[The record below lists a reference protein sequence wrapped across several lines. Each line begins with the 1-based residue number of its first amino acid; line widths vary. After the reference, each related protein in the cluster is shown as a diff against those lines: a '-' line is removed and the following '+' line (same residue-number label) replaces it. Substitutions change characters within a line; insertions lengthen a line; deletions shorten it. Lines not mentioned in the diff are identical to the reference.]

1 MHNKA
6 GERPQAG
13 FPAVPTPRTADPDLA
28 MDQMISAPQTA
39 PVDVTMDNFMAEVIE
54 GSKTTP
60 TIVQFWAPWCGP
72 CKQLGPVLQKVVG
85 ASGSKVRMVRV
96 NIDDNQQIAQQMRVQ
111 SVPTVYGF
119 VDGQPV
125 DGFAGA
131 QPESNVKQFVEKLS
145 SMGGAGAD
153 VASMLE
159 TAEAALASG
168 DHGTAMIQFQE
179 VMSAAPESIAALAG
193 VVRCLS
199 ASGDNAG
206 AREVIDQLNDEYRE
220 DPAMQSAIAA
230 VELAEKASE
239 SAGELDA
246 AKAAV
251 EADPND
257 LAARQEYALAL
268 YAVGANA
275 EAMAQLLESIRIER
289 GWNDDAARLQLL
301 EFFAT
306 LGAANPDVIAARR
319 KLSTLLFS

>member
-1 MHNKA
+1 
-6 GERPQAG
+6 
-13 FPAVPTPRTADPDLA
+13 
-28 MDQMISAPQTA
+28 MISAPQSA

-54 GSKTTP
+54 GSRTTP

-72 CKQLGPVLQKVVG
+72 CKQLGPVLEKVVG
-85 ASGSKVRMVRV
+85 ASGGKVRMVRV

-159 TAEAALASG
+159 AAEAALASG
-168 DHGTAMIQFQE
+168 DHGTAMMQFQE
-179 VMSAAPESIAALAG
+179 VMSAAPESVAALAG

>member
-1 MHNKA
+1 
-6 GERPQAG
+6 
-13 FPAVPTPRTADPDLA
+13 
-28 MDQMISAPQTA
+28 MISAPQSA

-72 CKQLGPVLQKVVG
+72 CKQLGPVLEKVVG
-85 ASGSKVRMVRV
+85 ASGGKVRMVRV

-159 TAEAALASG
+159 AAEAALASG
-168 DHGTAMIQFQE
+168 DHGTAMMQFQE
-179 VMSAAPESIAALAG
+179 VMSAAPESVAALAG

-239 SAGELDA
+239 SAGELDT

-275 EAMAQLLESIRIER
+275 EAMAQLLESIQIER

-319 KLSTLLFS
+319 KLSTQLFS

>member
-1 MHNKA
+1 
-6 GERPQAG
+6 
-13 FPAVPTPRTADPDLA
+13 
-28 MDQMISAPQTA
+28 MISAPQSA

-72 CKQLGPVLQKVVG
+72 CKQLGPVLEKVVG
-85 ASGSKVRMVRV
+85 ASGGKVRMVRV

-159 TAEAALASG
+159 AAEAALASG
-168 DHGTAMIQFQE
+168 DHGTAMMQFQE
-179 VMSAAPESIAALAG
+179 VMSAAPESVAALAG

-275 EAMAQLLESIRIER
+275 EAMAHLLESIRIER

>member
-1 MHNKA
+1 
-6 GERPQAG
+6 
-13 FPAVPTPRTADPDLA
+13 
-28 MDQMISAPQTA
+28 MISAPQSA

-72 CKQLGPVLQKVVG
+72 CKQLGPVLEKVVG
-85 ASGSKVRMVRV
+85 ASGGKVRMVRV

-159 TAEAALASG
+159 AAEAALASG
-168 DHGTAMIQFQE
+168 DHDTAMMQFQE
-179 VMSAAPESIAALAG
+179 VMSAAPESVVALAG

>member
-1 MHNKA
+1 
-6 GERPQAG
+6 
-13 FPAVPTPRTADPDLA
+13 
-28 MDQMISAPQTA
+28 MISAPQSA

-72 CKQLGPVLQKVVG
+72 CKQLGPVLEKVVG
-85 ASGSKVRMVRV
+85 ASGGEVRMVRV

-153 VASMLE
+153 IASILE
-159 TAEAALASG
+159 AAEAALASG
-168 DHGTAMIQFQE
+168 DHGTAMMQFQE
-179 VMSAAPESIAALAG
+179 VMSAAPESVAALAG

>member
-1 MHNKA
+1 
-6 GERPQAG
+6 
-13 FPAVPTPRTADPDLA
+13 
-28 MDQMISAPQTA
+28 MISAPQSA

-72 CKQLGPVLQKVVG
+72 CKQLGPVLEKVVG
-85 ASGSKVRMVRV
+85 ASGGKVRMVRV

-159 TAEAALASG
+159 AAEAALASG
-168 DHGTAMIQFQE
+168 DHGTAMMQFQE
-179 VMSAAPESIAALAG
+179 VMSAAPESVAALAG

-239 SAGELDA
+239 SAGELDG

>member
-1 MHNKA
+1 
-6 GERPQAG
+6 
-13 FPAVPTPRTADPDLA
+13 
-28 MDQMISAPQTA
+28 MDQMISAPQSA

-72 CKQLGPVLQKVVG
+72 CKQLGPVLEKVVG
-85 ASGSKVRMVRV
+85 ANGGKVRMVRV

-159 TAEAALASG
+159 AAEAALASG
-168 DHGTAMIQFQE
+168 DHDTAMMQFQE
-179 VMSAAPESIAALAG
+179 VMSAAPESVAALAG

-220 DPAMQSAIAA
+220 EPAMQSAIAA

-268 YAVGANA
+268 YAIGANA

-289 GWNDDAARLQLL
+289 GWNDDVARLQLL
-301 EFFAT
+301 QFFAT

>member
-1 MHNKA
+1 
-6 GERPQAG
+6 
-13 FPAVPTPRTADPDLA
+13 
-28 MDQMISAPQTA
+28 MISAPQSA

-72 CKQLGPVLQKVVG
+72 CKQLGPVLEKVVG
-85 ASGSKVRMVRV
+85 ASGGKVRMVRV

-145 SMGGAGAD
+145 SMGGSGAD

-159 TAEAALASG
+159 AAEAALASG
-168 DHGTAMIQFQE
+168 DHGTAMMQFQE
-179 VMSAAPESIAALAG
+179 VMSAAPESVAALAG

-220 DPAMQSAIAA
+220 DSAMQSAIAA

>member
-1 MHNKA
+1 
-6 GERPQAG
+6 
-13 FPAVPTPRTADPDLA
+13 
-28 MDQMISAPQTA
+28 MISAPQSA

-60 TIVQFWAPWCGP
+60 TIVQFWAPGCGP
-72 CKQLGPVLQKVVG
+72 CKQLGPVLEKVVG
-85 ASGSKVRMVRV
+85 ASGGKVRMVRV

-159 TAEAALASG
+159 AAEAALASG
-168 DHGTAMIQFQE
+168 DHGTAMMQFQE
-179 VMSAAPESIAALAG
+179 VMSAAPESVAALAG

>member
-1 MHNKA
+1 
-6 GERPQAG
+6 
-13 FPAVPTPRTADPDLA
+13 
-28 MDQMISAPQTA
+28 MISAPQPA

-72 CKQLGPVLQKVVG
+72 CKQLGPVLEKVVG
-85 ASGSKVRMVRV
+85 ASGGKVRIVRV

-119 VDGQPV
+119 VDGQPI

-159 TAEAALASG
+159 AAEAALASG
-168 DHGTAMIQFQE
+168 DHGTAMMQFQE
-179 VMSAAPESIAALAG
+179 VMSAAPESVAALAG

-206 AREVIDQLNDEYRE
+206 ARDLIYQLNDEYRE

-230 VELAEKASE
+230 VALAEKASE
-239 SAGELDA
+239 SAGEVA
-246 AKAAV
+246 TANAAV

>member
-1 MHNKA
+1 
-6 GERPQAG
+6 
-13 FPAVPTPRTADPDLA
+13 
-28 MDQMISAPQTA
+28 MISAPQSA

-72 CKQLGPVLQKVVG
+72 CKQLGPVLEKVVG
-85 ASGSKVRMVRV
+85 ASGGKVRMVRV

-159 TAEAALASG
+159 AAEAALASG
-168 DHGTAMIQFQE
+168 DHGTAMMQFQE
-179 VMSAAPESIAALAG
+179 VMSAAPESVAALAG

-251 EADPND
+251 EADSND

>member
-1 MHNKA
+1 
-6 GERPQAG
+6 
-13 FPAVPTPRTADPDLA
+13 
-28 MDQMISAPQTA
+28 MISAPQSA

-72 CKQLGPVLQKVVG
+72 CKQLGPVLEKVVG
-85 ASGSKVRMVRV
+85 ASGGKVRMVRV

-125 DGFAGA
+125 DGFAGS

-159 TAEAALASG
+159 AAEAALASG
-168 DHGTAMIQFQE
+168 DHGTAMMQFQE
-179 VMSAAPESIAALAG
+179 VMSAAPESVAALAG

>member
-1 MHNKA
+1 
-6 GERPQAG
+6 
-13 FPAVPTPRTADPDLA
+13 
-28 MDQMISAPQTA
+28 MISAPQSA

-72 CKQLGPVLQKVVG
+72 CKQLGPVLEKVVG
-85 ASGSKVRMVRV
+85 ASGGKVRMVRV

-159 TAEAALASG
+159 SAEAALASG
-168 DHGTAMIQFQE
+168 DHGTAMMQFQE
-179 VMSAAPESIAALAG
+179 VMSAAPESVAALAG

-199 ASGDNAG
+199 ASGDKAG

>member
-1 MHNKA
+1 
-6 GERPQAG
+6 
-13 FPAVPTPRTADPDLA
+13 
-28 MDQMISAPQTA
+28 MISAPQSA
-39 PVDVTMDNFMAEVIE
+39 PVDVTMDNFTAEGIE

-72 CKQLGPVLQKVVG
+72 CKQLGPVLEKVVG
-85 ASGSKVRMVRV
+85 ASGGKVRMVRV

-159 TAEAALASG
+159 AAEAALASG
-168 DHGTAMIQFQE
+168 DHDTAMMQFQE
-179 VMSAAPESIAALAG
+179 VMSAAPESVAALAG

>member
-1 MHNKA
+1 
-6 GERPQAG
+6 
-13 FPAVPTPRTADPDLA
+13 
-28 MDQMISAPQTA
+28 MISAPQSA

-72 CKQLGPVLQKVVG
+72 CKQLGPVLEKVVG
-85 ASGSKVRMVRV
+85 ASGGKVRMVRV

-159 TAEAALASG
+159 AAEAALASG
-168 DHGTAMIQFQE
+168 DHGTAMMQFQE
-179 VMSAAPESIAALAG
+179 VMSAAPESVAALAG

-199 ASGDNAG
+199 ASGDNVG
-206 AREVIDQLNDEYRE
+206 AREVVDQLNDEYRE

>member
-1 MHNKA
+1 
-6 GERPQAG
+6 
-13 FPAVPTPRTADPDLA
+13 
-28 MDQMISAPQTA
+28 MISAPQSA

-72 CKQLGPVLQKVVG
+72 CKQLGPVLEKFVG
-85 ASGSKVRMVRV
+85 ASGGKVRMVRV

-159 TAEAALASG
+159 AAEVALASG
-168 DHGTAMIQFQE
+168 DHGTAMMQFQE
-179 VMSAAPESIAALAG
+179 VMSAAPESVAALAG

-230 VELAEKASE
+230 VELAEKASK

-268 YAVGANA
+268 YASGANA

-306 LGAANPDVIAARR
+306 LGAANPYVITARR

>member
-1 MHNKA
+1 
-6 GERPQAG
+6 
-13 FPAVPTPRTADPDLA
+13 
-28 MDQMISAPQTA
+28 MISAPQSA

-54 GSKTTP
+54 GSKTKP

-72 CKQLGPVLQKVVG
+72 CKQLGPVLEKVVG
-85 ASGSKVRMVRV
+85 ASGGKVRMVRV

-131 QPESNVKQFVEKLS
+131 QPESSVKQFVEKLS

-159 TAEAALASG
+159 AAEAALASG
-168 DHGTAMIQFQE
+168 DHGTAMMQFQE
-179 VMSAAPESIAALAG
+179 VMSAAPESVAALAG
-193 VVRCLS
+193 VVQCLS
-199 ASGDNAG
+199 ATGDNAG

-246 AKAAV
+246 AKAAG

>member
-1 MHNKA
+1 
-6 GERPQAG
+6 
-13 FPAVPTPRTADPDLA
+13 
-28 MDQMISAPQTA
+28 MDQMISAPQSA

-60 TIVQFWAPWCGP
+60 TIVQFWAPWSGP
-72 CKQLGPVLQKVVG
+72 CKQLGPLLEKVVG
-85 ASGSKVRMVRV
+85 ASGGKVRMVRV

-159 TAEAALASG
+159 AAEAALASG
-168 DHGTAMIQFQE
+168 DHGTAMMQFQE
-179 VMSAAPESIAALAG
+179 VMSAAPESVAALAG

>member
-1 MHNKA
+1 
-6 GERPQAG
+6 
-13 FPAVPTPRTADPDLA
+13 
-28 MDQMISAPQTA
+28 MISAPQSA

-72 CKQLGPVLQKVVG
+72 CKQLGPVLEKVVG
-85 ASGSKVRMVRV
+85 ASGGKVRMVRV

-153 VASMLE
+153 IASMLE
-159 TAEAALASG
+159 AADAALASG
-168 DHGTAMIQFQE
+168 DHGTAMMQFQE
-179 VMSAAPESIAALAG
+179 VMSAAPESVAALAG

>member
-1 MHNKA
+1 
-6 GERPQAG
+6 
-13 FPAVPTPRTADPDLA
+13 
-28 MDQMISAPQTA
+28 MDQMISAPQSA

-72 CKQLGPVLQKVVG
+72 CKQLGPVLEKVVG
-85 ASGSKVRMVRV
+85 ASGGQVRMVRV
-96 NIDDNQQIAQQMRVQ
+96 NIDDNQQIAQQLRVQ

-159 TAEAALASG
+159 AAEAALASG
-168 DHGTAMIQFQE
+168 DHGTAMMQFQE
-179 VMSAAPESIAALAG
+179 VMSAAPESVAALAG

>member
-1 MHNKA
+1 MHSRECKCL
-6 GERPQAG
+6 
-13 FPAVPTPRTADPDLA
+13 PAASPGGAKPKISGHKLA
-28 MDQMISAPQTA
+28 MDQMISAPQST

-54 GSKTTP
+54 GSKATP

-72 CKQLGPVLQKVVG
+72 CKQLGRVLEKVVG
-85 ASGSKVRMVRV
+85 ASGGKVRMVRV
-96 NIDDNQQIAQQMRVQ
+96 NIDDTQQIAQQLRVQ

-131 QPESNVKQFVEKLS
+131 QPESSVKQFVEKLS

-153 VASMLE
+153 IASMLE
-159 TAEAALASG
+159 AAEAALASG
-168 DHGTAMIQFQE
+168 DHGTAMMQFQE
-179 VMSAAPESIAALAG
+179 VMSAAPESVVALAG

-206 AREVIDQLNDEYRE
+206 AREVIDQLNDDYRQ

-251 EADPND
+251 GADPND

-268 YAVGANA
+268 YAIGANA
-275 EAMAQLLESIRIER
+275 DAMAQLLESIRIER

>member
-1 MHNKA
+1 
-6 GERPQAG
+6 
-13 FPAVPTPRTADPDLA
+13 
-28 MDQMISAPQTA
+28 MISAPQSA

-72 CKQLGPVLQKVVG
+72 CKQLGPVLEKVVG
-85 ASGSKVRMVRV
+85 ASGGKVRMVRV

-159 TAEAALASG
+159 AAEAALASG
-168 DHGTAMIQFQE
+168 DHDTAMMQFQE
-179 VMSAAPESIAALAG
+179 VMSAAPESVAALAG

-239 SAGELDA
+239 SVGELDA